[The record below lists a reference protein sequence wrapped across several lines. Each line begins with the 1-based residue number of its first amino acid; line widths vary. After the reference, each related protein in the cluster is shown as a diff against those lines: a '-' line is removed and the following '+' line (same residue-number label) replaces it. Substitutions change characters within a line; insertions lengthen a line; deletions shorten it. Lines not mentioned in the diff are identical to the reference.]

1 MKKTQKLQG
10 EVFAPSSKSYTQRM
24 VIAASLSAGHSEIR
38 YPLLAQDTEAT
49 LRAVSAFGA
58 KVQLDEKFCWVIE
71 GTESLRAPREP
82 IDCGESGATLR
93 FMIPIAALARGD
105 SILLFRGSLK
115 RRPVE
120 PLLLALET
128 LGVKTRVGS
137 YGGVDAVFVQGND
150 GGGIAGGE
158 TAIAGDISSQFISGL
173 MFACPWAGSDT
184 KIKLTSPL
192 ESRDYV
198 EMTRAVLANH
208 GVTVELAE
216 NSILVPGGQSYKATD
231 ERVPGDFSSA
241 AFLLAA
247 SAITHAQ
254 IRVKNLDYFGAQ
266 GDRAILEVL
275 KEMGV
280 ESKIDSGSVA
290 IYSQGDSLEPIDID
304 ARNIPD
310 LVPVIAALACYAK
323 GTSNIWGAK
332 RLRLKESD
340 RLQAVYVELSK
351 MGAEICLTEDGLTIT
366 GTPLH
371 GAVIDSHN
379 DHRIAMA
386 TSVAALGAEGQTI
399 IQNAECIRKS
409 YPQFFIHLTQ
419 LGADIV
425 GGKLDR

>member
-1 MKKTQKLQG
+1 
-10 EVFAPSSKSYTQRM
+10 M
-24 VIAASLSAGHSEIR
+24 VIAAALSTGHSEVR
-38 YPLLAQDTEAT
+38 YPLLSQDTEAT
-49 LRAVSAFGA
+49 LRAVNAFGA
-58 KVQLDEKFCWVIE
+58 KIQLDEECWRIQ
-71 GTESLRAPREP
+71 GAESLRAPKEP

-93 FMIPIAALARGD
+93 FMIPIAALAMGD
-105 SILLFRGSLK
+105 SVLLFRGSLK

-128 LGVKTRVGS
+128 LGVKAQVGN
-137 YGGVDAVFVQGND
+137 YCGVDAVFVQGH
-150 GGGIAGGE
+150 GGIAGGE

-173 MFACPWAGSDT
+173 MFACPWACSET
-184 KIKLTSPL
+184 KIELTSPL

-198 EMTRAVLANH
+198 EMTQAVLANH
-208 GVTVELAE
+208 GVTVKLTET
-216 NSILVPGGQSYKATD
+216 SILVPGGQTYKATD
-231 ERVPGDFSSA
+231 AQVPGDFSSA

-247 SAITHAQ
+247 SAITHSQ
-254 IRVKNLDYFGAQ
+254 IRVNNLDYFGVQ
-266 GDRAILEVL
+266 GDRAILGVL

-280 ESKIDSGSVA
+280 ESKIDPGSVE
-290 IYSQGDSLEPIDID
+290 IYSQGDLLKPIDID

-310 LVPVIAALACYAK
+310 LVPVIATLACYAK
-323 GTSNIWGAK
+323 GTSHIWGAK

-351 MGAEICLTEDGLTIT
+351 MGADICLIEDGLTIT

-386 TSVAALGAEGQTI
+386 TSIAALGAEGQTI
-399 IQNAECIRKS
+399 IQNADCIRKS
-409 YPQFFIHLTQ
+409 YPQFFVHLNQ

>member
-1 MKKTQKLQG
+1 
-10 EVFAPSSKSYTQRM
+10 M
-24 VIAASLSAGHSEIR
+24 VIAATLSTGHSEVR
-38 YPLLAQDTEAT
+38 YPLLSQDTEAT
-49 LRAVSAFGA
+49 LRAVNAFGA
-58 KVQLDEKFCWVIE
+58 KIQLDEACWRIQ
-71 GTESLRAPREP
+71 GAESLRAPKEP

-93 FMIPIAALARGD
+93 FMIPIAALAMGD
-105 SILLFRGSLK
+105 SVLLFRGSLK

-120 PLLLALET
+120 PLLLALES
-128 LGVKTRVGS
+128 LGVKAQVGN
-137 YGGVDAVFVQGND
+137 YCGVDAVFVQGR
-150 GGGIAGGE
+150 GGMAGGE

-173 MFACPWAGSDT
+173 MFACPWACSET
-184 KIKLTSPL
+184 KIELTSPV
-192 ESRDYV
+192 ESMDYI
-198 EMTRAVLANH
+198 EMTQAVLANH
-208 GVTVELAE
+208 GVTVKLAE
-216 NSILVPGGQSYKATD
+216 TSILIPGGQIYKATD
-231 ERVPGDFSSA
+231 AQVPGDFSSA

-247 SAITHAQ
+247 SAITHSQ
-254 IRVKNLDYFGAQ
+254 IRVNNLDYFGVQ
-266 GDRAILEVL
+266 GDRAIIGVL

-280 ESKIDSGSVA
+280 ESKIDPGSVE
-290 IYSQGDSLEPIDID
+290 IYSQGDLLKPIDID

-310 LVPVIAALACYAK
+310 LVPVIATLACYAK
-323 GTSNIWGAK
+323 GTSHIWGAK

-351 MGAEICLTEDGLTIT
+351 MGADICLIEDGLTIT

-386 TSVAALGAEGQTI
+386 TSIAALGAEGKTI

-409 YPQFFIHLTQ
+409 YPQFFVHLNQ